1 MEYPSLLHHHLKTG
15 KFLELGVDI
24 HNKSIIFG
32 NTHDIADWI
41 SIQNEPKALIRS
53 FLIITSNHNKYIGF
67 TSS

>member
-1 MEYPSLLHHHLKTG
+1 MHGISKPITPSFKTG
-15 KFLELGVDI
+15 KILELRVDI

-41 SIQNEPKALIRS
+41 SIQNEPKDLIRS

-67 TSS
+67 